1 MYDTSEDYQM
11 LDGFWCMSGEEIF
24 GDPFLQK
31 NQVYV
36 RTVRQYKRRE

>member
-1 MYDTSEDYQM
+1 MG
-11 LDGFWCMSGEEIF
+11 LGMSGEEIF

>member
-1 MYDTSEDYQM
+1 MYDTSKDYQM
-11 LDGFWCMSGEEIF
+11 LDGFDISGEEIF
-24 GDPFLQK
+24 GDLFLQK